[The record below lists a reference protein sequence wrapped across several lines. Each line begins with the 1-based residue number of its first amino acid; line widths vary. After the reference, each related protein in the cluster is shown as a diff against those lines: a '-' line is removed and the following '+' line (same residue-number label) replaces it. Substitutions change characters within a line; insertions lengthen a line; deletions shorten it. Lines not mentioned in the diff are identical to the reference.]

1 MLDHTLR
8 DLDVGPWAGRRRA
21 GQIEQI
27 EVRSSTGRAQADGH
41 RRGSGDVDAERCN
54 LIDLG
59 KRVRDLVAVAFGH
72 AAGDDQ
78 LGALTTLVAQAQ
90 DRVDRL
96 LAGLV
101 DEGARVDDDDVGL
114 VGRIDR
120 RQAVGSETTLELVG
134 VDLVL
139 RAAERLEEV
148 GLRLTHGRPSLEVG
162 AQAPEE
168 GIQRV
173 VTVSAAGDMVGRRVP
188 PLIGGNRK

>member
-1 MLDHTLR
+1 M
-8 DLDVGPWAGRRRA
+8 
-21 GQIEQI
+21 
-27 EVRSSTGRAQADGH
+27 
-41 RRGSGDVDAERCN
+41 
-54 LIDLG
+54 
-59 KRVRDLVAVAFGH
+59 AFGH
-72 AAGDDQ
+72 AAVTTS
-78 LGALTTLVAQAQ
+78 LAPATLVAQAQ

-120 RQAVGSETTLELVG
+120 RHAVGSETTLELVG

-148 GLRLTHGRPSLEVG
+148 GLRLAHGRPSLEVG

-173 VTVSAAGDMVGRRVP
+173 VVVRRPATWSAGAP
-188 PLIGGNRK
+188 HQ

>member
-1 MLDHTLR
+1 MS
-8 DLDVGPWAGRRRA
+8 
-21 GQIEQI
+21 
-27 EVRSSTGRAQADGH
+27 RSSPGPTGRAQADRH
-41 RRGSGDVDAERCN
+41 RRRSGDVDAERCN
-54 LIDLG
+54 LIHLG
-59 KRVRDLVAVAFGH
+59 KRGCNLVAVTFGH

-78 LGALTTLVAQAQ
+78 LGALATLVAQAE

-101 DEGARVDDDDVGL
+101 DEGTRVDDDDVGL

-120 RQAVGSETTLELVG
+120 SCRQRQSDPRACPNRPGSW
-134 VDLVL
+134 
-139 RAAERLEEV
+139 AAERLEEV

-173 VTVSAAGDMVGRRVP
+173 VMVPTAGNMVGRRIHHRSAVIGSDQDATPVRSAIAHVP
-188 PLIGGNRK
+188 SRRSNRSR